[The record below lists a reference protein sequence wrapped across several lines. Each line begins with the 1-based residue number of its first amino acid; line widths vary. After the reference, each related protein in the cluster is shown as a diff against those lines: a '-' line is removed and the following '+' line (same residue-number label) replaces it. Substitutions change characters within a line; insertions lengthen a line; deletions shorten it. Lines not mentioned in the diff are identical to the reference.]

1 MPTASGRGALNELMR
16 DLQIS
21 KKIDVQEVEPAVAN
35 ADDDQL
41 SHDSA
46 STEEEGCQ
54 GIHFSLTHLIQIDL
68 SLTMMSLLQCKDEQA
83 KYFDIESKVGLTGSQ
98 TCWSFPCIYDEA
110 REKFFVWMGD
120 VTIDRF
126 TKTTFLNLVS
136 FAENQGA
143 KQMVLL
149 CNREHPQKDQF
160 QRLYK
165 VLDAERVSKRGMKE
179 LMGEDGLEENALKY
193 AVYKIALE

>member
-1 MPTASGRGALNELMR
+1 
-16 DLQIS
+16 
-21 KKIDVQEVEPAVAN
+21 
-35 ADDDQL
+35 
-41 SHDSA
+41 
-46 STEEEGCQ
+46 
-54 GIHFSLTHLIQIDL
+54 
-68 SLTMMSLLQCKDEQA
+68 
-83 KYFDIESKVGLTGSQ
+83 
-98 TCWSFPCIYDEA
+98 
-110 REKFFVWMGD
+110 MGD

-143 KQMVLL
+143 KQMILL

-179 LMGEDGLEENALKY
+179 LMGEEGLEENALKY

>member
-46 STEEEGCQ
+46 STEEEGCE
-54 GIHFSLTHLIQIDL
+54 GIHYSQTHLIQIDL
-68 SLTMMSLLQCKDEQA
+68 SLTMMSLLQCKDGQA
-83 KYFDIESKVGLTGSQ
+83 KYFDIESKAGLTGSQ
-98 TCWSFPCIYDEA
+98 TCWSFPCIYDQA

-120 VTIDRF
+120 VMIDRF

-136 FAENQGA
+136 FAENQGST
-143 KQMVLL
+143 QMVLL

-179 LMGEDGLEENALKY
+179 LMGEDGLEENALKF